1 MIISTIASHSSLQIL
16 LGAKDEGFKTRL
28 YVKPERRAF
37 YASTRLADELVVTE
51 EMGAI
56 LEDDGIV
63 IPHGSF
69 VAYLGLEAIENAK
82 AKFFGNRR
90 FLKWETSFELQDRAL
105 KKAGIPMVE
114 VIEPGEAK
122 PDELYFVRLE
132 GPRGGS
138 GHFLAYGYELEEKT
152 KDLSEPYR
160 IERFTD
166 GVYLYVHFFYSP
178 ILNRLELFGV
188 DERLVIADANKRRP
202 FRTLPYTIAGN
213 KAVALRESLIPV
225 LYDYGLAFVDAMEEL
240 EPPGIIGPF
249 ALHFAYDGEFR
260 CIGFASRIDGGS
272 NAKHWY
278 SALYWERPMLM
289 GERIARE
296 IKLALEE
303 DRLREVVA

>member
-16 LGAKDEGFKTRL
+16 LGAKKEGFRTRL
-28 YVKPERRAF
+28 YVKPNRKAF
-37 YASTRLADELVVTE
+37 YSSIPLVDEIVVTE
-51 EMGAI
+51 NMREVLG
-56 LEDDGIV
+56 DDGIV
-63 IPHGSF
+63 VPHGSF
-69 VAYLGLEAIENAK
+69 VAYLGIEAIEK
-82 AKFFGNRR
+82 AETKFFGNRR

-105 KKAGIPMVE
+105 EKAGIPAVE
-114 VIEPGEAK
+114 VIEPEEAK

-138 GHFLAYGYELEEKT
+138 GHFLAYGYELEEKI
-152 KDLSEPYR
+152 KGLGEPYR

-213 KAVALRESLIPV
+213 KAVALRESLLPE
-225 LYDYGLAFVDAMEEL
+225 LYSYGLAFVEAMEEL

-272 NAKHWY
+272 NAGHWY
-278 SALYWERPMLM
+278 PALYWERPMFM

-296 IKLALEE
+296 IKLALDE
-303 DRLREVVA
+303 DRLEEVVT

>member
-16 LGAKDEGFKTRL
+16 LGAKREGFRTRL
-28 YVKPERRAF
+28 YVKPGRKAF
-37 YASTRLADELVVTE
+37 YSSIPLVDEIVVTE
-51 EMGAI
+51 NMREVLG
-56 LEDDGIV
+56 DDGIIV
-63 IPHGSF
+63 PHGSF
-69 VAYLGLEAIENAK
+69 VAYLGIEAIEKAR
-82 AKFFGNRR
+82 AKFFGNKR
-90 FLKWETSFELQDRAL
+90 FLKWETTFELQDKAL
-105 KKAGIPMVE
+105 DEAGIPMVE
-114 VIEPGEAK
+114 VIEPEEAK

-152 KDLSEPYR
+152 KGLSEPYR

-178 ILNRLELFGV
+178 ISNRLELFGV

-225 LYDYGLAFVDAMEEL
+225 LYDYGLAFVEAMEEL

-249 ALHFAYDGEFR
+249 ALHFAYNGEFR

-278 SALYWERPMLM
+278 SALYWERSMLM

-296 IKLALEE
+296 IKFALEE
-303 DRLREVVA
+303 DRLKEVVT

>member
-16 LGAKDEGFKTRL
+16 LGAKREGFRTRL
-28 YVKPERRAF
+28 YAKPGRKAF
-37 YASTRLADELVVTE
+37 YSSIPLVDEIIVTE
-51 EMGAI
+51 NMREVLG
-56 LEDDGIV
+56 DDGIIV
-63 IPHGSF
+63 PHGSF
-69 VAYLGLEAIENAK
+69 VAYLGLEAIENAR

-90 FLKWETSFELQDRAL
+90 FLKWETTFELQDRAL
-105 KKAGIPMVE
+105 DEAGIPRVQ
-114 VIEPGEAK
+114 VVEPGEIE
-122 PDELYFVRLE
+122 PDELYFLRLE

-138 GHFLAYGYELEEKT
+138 GHFLAYGYELEEKI
-152 KDLSEPYR
+152 KGLSEPYR

-225 LYDYGLAFVDAMEEL
+225 LYDYGLAFVEAMKKL

-249 ALHFAYDGEFR
+249 ALHFAYDGSFR
-260 CIGFASRIDGGS
+260 AIGFASRIDGGS
-272 NAKHWY
+272 NAFHWY
-278 SALYWERPMLM
+278 SALYWERSMLM

-303 DRLREVVA
+303 DRLKEVVT